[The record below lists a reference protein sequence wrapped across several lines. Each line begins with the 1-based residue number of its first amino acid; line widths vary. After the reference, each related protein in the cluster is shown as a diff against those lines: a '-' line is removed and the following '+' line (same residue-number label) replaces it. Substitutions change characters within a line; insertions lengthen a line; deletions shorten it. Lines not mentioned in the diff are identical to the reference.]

1 MIRMY
6 VRSAGEDFA
15 RGVGRTDA
23 SWDAVI
29 TQLAGIIEKYVT
41 KTMKVT
47 SAVLAAFFVFT
58 LGIIAGFF
66 AFSCSLTFVLVAILP
81 VM

>member
-1 MIRMY
+1 
-6 VRSAGEDFA
+6 
-15 RGVGRTDA
+15 
-23 SWDAVI
+23 
-29 TQLAGIIEKYVT
+29 
-41 KTMKVT
+41 MKVT

-81 VM
+81 VKRRLQHIAACQPIKKNSYQVVIDLLK

>member
-15 RGVGRTDA
+15 RGVGRMDA

-66 AFSCSLTFVLVAILP
+66 AFSCSLTVKVKPLAFH
-81 VM
+81 